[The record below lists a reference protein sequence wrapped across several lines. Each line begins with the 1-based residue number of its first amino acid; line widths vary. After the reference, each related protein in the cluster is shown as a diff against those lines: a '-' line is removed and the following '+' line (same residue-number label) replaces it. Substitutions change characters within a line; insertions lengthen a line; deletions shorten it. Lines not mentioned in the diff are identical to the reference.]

1 MLRQV
6 GRASRIL
13 SSAIHQKAALEAVRA
28 LPAPLLEHVSKCCT
42 KTYSIEVWPMRLAI
56 ALHVGV

>member
-13 SSAIHQKAALEAVRA
+13 TSAIHQKAALEAVRA
-28 LPAPLLEHVSKCCT
+28 LPASLPEHVSECCT
-42 KTYSIEVWPMRLAI
+42 KTYSTNVLAGILTLRL
-56 ALHVGV
+56 LCM